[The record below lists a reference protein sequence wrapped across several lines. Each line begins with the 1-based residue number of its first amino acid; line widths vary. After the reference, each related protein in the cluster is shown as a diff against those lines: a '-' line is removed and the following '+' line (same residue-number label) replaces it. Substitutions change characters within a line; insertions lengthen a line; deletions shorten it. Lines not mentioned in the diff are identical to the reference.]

1 MRTKCPRTG
10 FRRGGSVR
18 LKPPFRMEG
27 DGPTAFQVIHDALP
41 PRPGRCPVKL
51 CCQVVKELSIVRGRL
66 GALLLI
72 VQIICSLNGPSPG
85 AGIQSGKRGQS
96 VLFNNAQLTRAR
108 ETIRAE
114 GARRIRAFRKLVA
127 AARNPRFGAKPG
139 SAVAV
144 RRRRNMN
151 CYFHSSTVCRMR
163 RETLRV
169 FFASRA
175 GVTLRRDQGPGCRS
189 LASESPA

>member
-1 MRTKCPRTG
+1 MMWGQLAGREPRRKADLKPWGGWRPVGRYPGGILRRNVRTKRTMRTKCPRTG

-18 LKPPFRMEG
+18 LKRLMRHKPPFRMEG
-27 DGPTAFQVIHDALP
+27 NGLTAFQVIQDVLP

-108 ETIRAE
+108 ETIQR
-114 GARRIRAFRKLVA
+114 GRRSGDSCF
-127 AARNPRFGAKPG
+127 P
-139 SAVAV
+139 
-144 RRRRNMN
+144 
-151 CYFHSSTVCRMR
+151 
-163 RETLRV
+163 
-169 FFASRA
+169 
-175 GVTLRRDQGPGCRS
+175 
-189 LASESPA
+189 